1 MAYSYDRDNVAR
13 ADPGPADDMF
23 DITPGDS
30 ENLAQ
35 PVRALRVGGAGDL
48 HVITRSGSERTI
60 AVLDGEVITCGILK
74 VFATG
79 TTATGLLG
87 YV

>member
-1 MAYSYDRDNVAR
+1 MAYNYDRDDLAR
-13 ADPGPADDMF
+13 ADPGPADDMYT
-23 DITPGDS
+23 ITPNDGA
-30 ENLAQ
+30 NLAQ
-35 PVRALRVGGAGDL
+35 PVRALRVSVAGDL

-60 AVLDGEVITCGILK
+60 AANDAEVITCGILK